1 MKRRISKTTRKDPS
15 PIIGAALPQQPRRL
29 RGVRSSDFR
38 IPSPTSQ
45 STKDISCRKR
55 VKLTDLDVNIPLS
68 CRRNASSTPLE
79 GRLSPRSDDPK
90 TSEFAFFKKLKENAG
105 HKYQSHTLHK
115 EENQSKK
122 FKISDCS
129 GGIPNSVKFSCK
141 VFNSS
146 LLAGNVT
153 PNNFS
158 SHLSPLGR
166 QSKKSEGNSPEAYTT
181 SAGICCLHT

>member
-1 MKRRISKTTRKDPS
+1 MKRRISKITHKDPS
-15 PIIGAALPQQPRRL
+15 PFMGATLPQQPGRL

-38 IPSPTSQ
+38 IPNPTSQ
-45 STKDISCRKR
+45 STKDMSCRKR

-79 GRLSPRSDDPK
+79 GRQSPRSNDPK

-129 GGIPNSVKFSCK
+129 G
-141 VFNSS
+141 
-146 LLAGNVT
+146 
-153 PNNFS
+153 
-158 SHLSPLGR
+158 
-166 QSKKSEGNSPEAYTT
+166 
-181 SAGICCLHT
+181 